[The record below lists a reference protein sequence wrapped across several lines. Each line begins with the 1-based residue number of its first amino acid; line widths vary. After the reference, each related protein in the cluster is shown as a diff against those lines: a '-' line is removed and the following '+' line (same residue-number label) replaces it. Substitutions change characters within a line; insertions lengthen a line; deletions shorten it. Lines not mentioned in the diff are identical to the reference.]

1 VSYELHVVR
10 TENWNDAEQN
20 PITREDVEQLIS
32 SDPDLSWSTS
42 DYVDMKDG
50 EKITRYYFIE
60 WLGSPT
66 FLWYRDQITCTTPN
80 EEQTR
85 KLIDIASRLS
95 AHVSGDDDEHYVLS
109 RTLLG
114 QKKVKAIR
122 P

>member
-1 VSYELHVVR
+1 VLRSFIASCQRVNVEPFA
-10 TENWNDAEQN
+10 WFK
-20 PITREDVEQLIS
+20 DVLARI
-32 SDPDLSWSTS
+32 PF

-50 EKITRYYFIE
+50 EKMTRYYFIE
-60 WLGSPT
+60 WRGSPT

-80 EEQTR
+80 EEQTL

-95 AHVSGDDDEHYVLS
+95 AHVSGDDDERYVLS